1 MRTRSS
7 TPALVTLALGYFTLG
22 TASLAVVGLGA
33 PIAADLHVRPAT
45 IGTLVTVFSLV
56 FALAAPL
63 TAVALGR
70 MDRRRVLLI
79 GLALMLAGGLGS
91 ALAPTFA
98 TLVAARVVAGLGA
111 AVFGPVAS
119 ATGSMIVPAE
129 QRPRA
134 LAVVFGGMTAATVLG
149 VPLASAAGT
158 TVGWRWTLAAV
169 AVLTAAVMALLA
181 GSLPPVAAG
190 PAPTA
195 RGFVRTLRAPGVVP
209 IISTTLLVLTAQ
221 FTVYGVAGAYLAAR
235 FGAATGMVSL
245 TLLVF
250 GAVGMVGNAVG
261 PRLYTRL
268 GGARTI
274 AAALAGLIATFAA
287 LTAAPGVLPAGIGVF
302 AFWAFF
308 NTVFMAPQ
316 QTRLV
321 ELLPEQRGVLLALNA
336 SALYLGM
343 SLGSLLGSGLLPALG
358 ARGLSALPLLPLTLA
373 VGAHMLS
380 TRSTGRP
387 SPLGTHAPTSSAASV
402 ETSAK
407 TPLEPSAKAPVGTSA
422 ATHH

>member
-7 TPALVTLALGYFTLG
+7 SPALVTLALGYFALG
-22 TASLAVVGLGA
+22 TASLAVVGLSA
-33 PIAADLHVRPAT
+33 PIAADLRVRPAT
-45 IGTLVTVFSLV
+45 VGTLVTVFSLV

-70 MDRRRVLLI
+70 MDRKRVLLI
-79 GLALMLAGGLGS
+79 GLTLMLAGGVGS

-111 AVFGPVAS
+111 AIFGPVAS
-119 ATGSMIVPAE
+119 ATGSMVVPAE

-158 TVGWRWTLAAV
+158 AIGWRWTLAVV
-169 AVLTAAVMALLA
+169 AILTGAVMALLA
-181 GSLPPVAAG
+181 GLLPSVEAG
-190 PAPTA
+190 PAPTV
-195 RGFVRTLRAPGVVP
+195 RGFARMARTPGVVP

-221 FTVYGVAGAYLAAR
+221 FTVYGVAGAYLASR
-235 FGAATGMVSL
+235 FGAGTGMVSL

-274 AAALAGLIATFAA
+274 GAALAGLIVTFAA
-287 LTAAPGVLPAGIGVF
+287 LTAVPGALLVGVGVF

-343 SLGSLLGSGLLPALG
+343 SLGSLLGSGLLPVLG
-358 ARGLSALPLLPLTLA
+358 ARGLSALPLVPLALA

-380 TRSTGRP
+380 TRSTNRAQVLDTTARTP
-387 SPLGTHAPTSSAASV
+387 AATRI
-402 ETSAK
+402 ET
-407 TPLEPSAKAPVGTSA
+407 SAKAPVGASA

>member
-7 TPALVTLALGYFTLG
+7 SPALVTLALGYFALG
-22 TASLAVVGLGA
+22 TASLAVVGLSA
-33 PIAADLHVRPAT
+33 PIAAELRVRPAT

-63 TAVALGR
+63 TAVVLGR
-70 MDRRRVLLI
+70 MDRRRVLMI
-79 GLALMLAGGLGS
+79 GLALMLAGGVGS
-91 ALAPTFA
+91 ALAPTFGA
-98 TLVAARVVAGLGA
+98 LVAARVVAGLGA

-119 ATGSMIVPAE
+119 ATGSMIVPAG

-158 TVGWRWTLAAV
+158 TIGWRWTLAAV
-169 AVLTAAVMALLA
+169 AVLTAAVMALLPA
-181 GSLPPVAAG
+181 SLPPVPAG

-195 RGFVRTLRAPGVVP
+195 RGFARMLRTPGVVP

-235 FGAATGMVSL
+235 FGAAAGMVSL

-250 GAVGMVGNAVG
+250 GTVGMVGNAVG

-274 AAALAGLIATFAA
+274 AAALAGLIVTFAA
-287 LTAAPGVLPAGIGVF
+287 LTAAPGALPVGVGMF

-321 ELLPEQRGVLLALNA
+321 EMLPEQRGVLLALNA

-343 SLGSLLGSGLLPALG
+343 SLGSLLGSGLLPVLG
-358 ARGLSALPLLPLTLA
+358 ARGLSALPLVPLALA
-373 VGAHMLS
+373 VGAHLLS
-380 TRSTGRP
+380 LRSSGRP
-387 SPLGTHAPTSSAASV
+387 QPLGTPAPAATRV

-407 TPLEPSAKAPVGTSA
+407 APYGAPASA
-422 ATHH
+422 HR